1 MKASP
6 IQILKNTFY
15 KPTIIKFSL
24 NEKNVVGGGVVIQYQ
39 LDHGLIARLKAN
51 LKVKANFHLP
61 PNTQGTI
68 IVPNKV
74 TGIRTV
80 SLISRSLFLKT
91 SATKNV
97 IVEKGPPVHKPFHTI
112 PILIDT
118 KPSRVLT
125 KPKEQDE

>member
-6 IQILKNTFY
+6 IQILKNVFF
-15 KPTIIKFSL
+15 KPTIIQFSMDDRS
-24 NEKNVVGGGVVIQYQ
+24 VVGGGVVIRYA
-39 LDHGLIARLKAN
+39 LDQGLVARLKATHQI
-51 LKVKANFHLP
+51 KANFHLP
-61 PNTQGTI
+61 TNSQGTI

-80 SLISRSLFLKT
+80 SLSSRSLFLKT